1 MVERSISYIPL
12 LKIYDGTQISIP
24 LVSYGSGGKR
34 VLIVTPLH
42 GNEITSIYL
51 LWRLMEYI
59 ESGGQLKGSLDILM
73 GVNYYGLLFN
83 KRVDPLSGMDLNR
96 SFPGGDEYGTSGHIA
111 RVVYE
116 LAKKGYDFVIDL
128 HGAGYSIP
136 HIILDDLDLAVVNL
150 AKEVAESSGIP
161 YVWDYY
167 DMEKYYRYNLD
178 RTLPSSLLNV
188 GVASFTYEIPT
199 EGLTEK
205 RLVDSFNG
213 LVNIL
218 SYLEVL
224 EDENYEVEGY
234 PRELYG
240 LFRRRVHTEHG
251 GFIIANK
258 EPGEYFVKYEDLVI
272 IKNILGEVMER
283 VRMPRDGYVIS
294 IRRMGVAKPYEG
306 VAIVGIRR

>member
-1 MVERSISYIPL
+1 MVERSIRYLPL
-12 LKIYDGTQISIP
+12 FKIYDGSEISIP
-24 LVSYGSGGKR
+24 LVSYGSGGKK

-59 ESGGQLKGSLDILM
+59 ESGDLLKGSLDILM
-73 GVNYYGLLFN
+73 GVNYFGLLFN
-83 KRVDPLSGMDLNR
+83 RRVDPLSGMDLNR
-96 SFPGGDEYGTSGHIA
+96 SFPGGDEYGSSGHIA

-116 LAKKGYDFVIDL
+116 LARKGYDFVIDL

-136 HIILDDLDLAVVNL
+136 HIIVDDFDLNVVGYV
-150 AKEVAESSGIP
+150 KEVAEYSGIP

-178 RTLPSSLLNV
+178 RSLPSSLLNI
-188 GVASFTYEIPT
+188 GVPSFTYELPT
-199 EGLTEK
+199 HGFSDEAF
-205 RLVDSFNG
+205 VNSFNG
-213 LVNIL
+213 LVNVL

-224 EDENYEVEGY
+224 EDEHHEVEGY
-234 PRELYG
+234 PRGLYG
-240 LFRRRVHTEHG
+240 LFRRRVYSEHG

-283 VRMPRDGYVIS
+283 VRIPRDGYVIS
-294 IRRMGVAKPYEG
+294 IRRMGVVKPYEG
-306 VAIVGIRR
+306 VASVGIKR